1 MPSLKEI
8 KGRIGSVQST
18 LKITSAMKLVASAKL
33 RKAQQ
38 TIEGMRPY
46 ERKLQGMLEHL
57 VASGAQVSGEYTRTA
72 LKEDEEGN
80 PIRQRVAL
88 VAFASNS
95 SLCGAFNA
103 NAVRLALETL
113 RSYGDADVTVYSVG
127 RKMADAMRKVNK
139 PSPENYTKLA
149 DKPTYA
155 PAAELAEKLMEDFRE
170 GRLDRIDLVYNHFV
184 SSGKQ
189 VPVRETL
196 LPMGEMAGQAGHD
209 ENGTASVIPGSSSVI
224 PGSTGDLDYI
234 LEPSASALL
243 ADLLPKSLRLKFYTA
258 LLDSNASEHA
268 ARTVAM
274 QTATDNGE
282 DLLQELTLQYNK
294 SRQQKITSE
303 ILDLAGGSQ
312 EQEGLRESVPLSES
326 LFDGTHDPDEVAGKA
341 FCLVTAQNGRK
352 GDAVLPH
359 PGGPVHGGGQA
370 ELEYAVRVVLQDVA
384 PGGERLDEAVLVVR
398 RIADDIDLPLLV
410 AEERIGEGHRGE
422 GGQDPPDG
430 LPAVL
435 ESDIHIP
442 GHHSQCHQDD
452 KDNGEDQRNLNEILE
467 GATEVG
473 HFWSL
478 FLRARTRK
486 RARA

>member
-38 TIEGMRPY
+38 TIEGMRG
-46 ERKLQGMLEHL
+46 KL
-57 VASGAQVSGEYTRTA
+57 R
-72 LKEDEEGN
+72 
-80 PIRQRVAL
+80 IAL

-103 NAVRLALETL
+103 NAVRLTLETI
-113 RSYGDADVTVYSVG
+113 RSYGDADVTVYSIG
-127 RKMADAMRKVNK
+127 RKMADSMRKAGH
-139 PSPENYTKLA
+139 PSPADYQKLA
-149 DKPTYA
+149 DKPSYA
-155 PAAELAEKLMEDFRE
+155 PAAELAEKLMADFLA

-196 LPMGEMAGQAGHD
+196 LPMGEIPGQARNED
-209 ENGTASVIPGSSSVI
+209 ESAPTASPGIPSLIPGL
-224 PGSTGDLDYI
+224 TRDLDYI

-312 EQEGLRESVPLSES
+312 Q
-326 LFDGTHDPDEVAGKA
+326 
-341 FCLVTAQNGRK
+341 Q
-352 GDAVLPH
+352 
-359 PGGPVHGGGQA
+359 
-370 ELEYAVRVVLQDVA
+370 
-384 PGGERLDEAVLVVR
+384 
-398 RIADDIDLPLLV
+398 
-410 AEERIGEGHRGE
+410 
-422 GGQDPPDG
+422 
-430 LPAVL
+430 
-435 ESDIHIP
+435 
-442 GHHSQCHQDD
+442 
-452 KDNGEDQRNLNEILE
+452 
-467 GATEVG
+467 
-473 HFWSL
+473 
-478 FLRARTRK
+478 
-486 RARA
+486 

>member
-46 ERKLQGMLEHL
+46 ERKLQGMLDHL
-57 VASGAQVSGEYTRTA
+57 VASGAKVSGEYTRTPA
-72 LKEDEEGN
+72 EGA
-80 PIRQRVAL
+80 PKQRVAL

-103 NAVRLALETL
+103 NAVRLTLETI
-113 RSYGDADVTVYSVG
+113 RSYGEADVTVYSIG
-127 RKMADAMRKVNK
+127 RKMADSMRKAGH
-139 PSPENYTKLA
+139 PSPADYQKLA
-149 DKPTYA
+149 DKPSYA
-155 PAAELAEKLMEDFRE
+155 PAAELAEKLMDDFLA

-196 LPMGEMAGQAGHD
+196 LPM
-209 ENGTASVIPGSSSVI
+209 TSVISSEDSSVI
-224 PGSTGDLDYI
+224 PSEAKESEVDYI
-234 LEPSASALL
+234 LEPSVSALL

-312 EQEGLRESVPLSES
+312 Q
-326 LFDGTHDPDEVAGKA
+326 
-341 FCLVTAQNGRK
+341 Q
-352 GDAVLPH
+352 
-359 PGGPVHGGGQA
+359 
-370 ELEYAVRVVLQDVA
+370 
-384 PGGERLDEAVLVVR
+384 
-398 RIADDIDLPLLV
+398 
-410 AEERIGEGHRGE
+410 
-422 GGQDPPDG
+422 
-430 LPAVL
+430 
-435 ESDIHIP
+435 
-442 GHHSQCHQDD
+442 
-452 KDNGEDQRNLNEILE
+452 
-467 GATEVG
+467 
-473 HFWSL
+473 
-478 FLRARTRK
+478 
-486 RARA
+486 

>member
-18 LKITSAMKLVASAKL
+18 LKITSAMKLVASTKL

-46 ERKLQGMLEHL
+46 ERTLQGMLDHL
-57 VASGAQVSGEYTRTA
+57 VASGAKVSGEYTRTPAAGMDAPGQRIA
-72 LKEDEEGN
+72 L
-80 PIRQRVAL
+80 I
-88 VAFASNS
+88 AFASNS

-103 NAVRLALETL
+103 NAVRLTLETI

-127 RKMADAMRKVNK
+127 RKMADSMRKAGW
-139 PSPENYTKLA
+139 PSPADYQKLA
-149 DKPTYA
+149 DKPAYA
-155 PAAELAEKLMEDFRE
+155 PAAELAEKLMEDFRA

-196 LPMGEMAGQAGHD
+196 LPMGD
-209 ENGTASVIPGSSSVI
+209 VIPCEAKESDI
-224 PGSTGDLDYI
+224 DYI

-312 EQEGLRESVPLSES
+312 Q
-326 LFDGTHDPDEVAGKA
+326 
-341 FCLVTAQNGRK
+341 Q
-352 GDAVLPH
+352 
-359 PGGPVHGGGQA
+359 
-370 ELEYAVRVVLQDVA
+370 
-384 PGGERLDEAVLVVR
+384 
-398 RIADDIDLPLLV
+398 
-410 AEERIGEGHRGE
+410 
-422 GGQDPPDG
+422 
-430 LPAVL
+430 
-435 ESDIHIP
+435 
-442 GHHSQCHQDD
+442 
-452 KDNGEDQRNLNEILE
+452 
-467 GATEVG
+467 
-473 HFWSL
+473 
-478 FLRARTRK
+478 
-486 RARA
+486 

>member
-46 ERKLQGMLEHL
+46 ERKLQGMLDHL
-57 VASGAQVSGEYTRTA
+57 VASGAKLSGEYTRTPA
-72 LKEDEEGN
+72 TGPDAPG
-80 PIRQRVAL
+80 QRIAL

-103 NAVRLALETL
+103 NAVRLTLETV
-113 RSYGDADVTVYSVG
+113 RSYGEADVTVYSIG
-127 RKMADAMRKVNK
+127 RKMADAMRKAGK
-139 PSPENYTKLA
+139 PSPADYQKLA
-149 DKPTYA
+149 DKPSYS
-155 PAAELAEKLMEDFRE
+155 PAAELAEKLMEDFLA

-196 LPMGEMAGQAGHD
+196 LPM
-209 ENGTASVIPGSSSVI
+209 TSVISSGAEVEKSEI
-224 PGSTGDLDYI
+224 DYI

-243 ADLLPKSLRLKFYTA
+243 ADLVPKSLRLKFYTA

-312 EQEGLRESVPLSES
+312 Q
-326 LFDGTHDPDEVAGKA
+326 
-341 FCLVTAQNGRK
+341 Q
-352 GDAVLPH
+352 
-359 PGGPVHGGGQA
+359 
-370 ELEYAVRVVLQDVA
+370 
-384 PGGERLDEAVLVVR
+384 
-398 RIADDIDLPLLV
+398 
-410 AEERIGEGHRGE
+410 
-422 GGQDPPDG
+422 
-430 LPAVL
+430 
-435 ESDIHIP
+435 
-442 GHHSQCHQDD
+442 
-452 KDNGEDQRNLNEILE
+452 
-467 GATEVG
+467 
-473 HFWSL
+473 
-478 FLRARTRK
+478 
-486 RARA
+486 

>member
-8 KGRIGSVQST
+8 KGRIGSVKST

-57 VASGAQVSGEYTRTA
+57 MASGAQVSGEYTRVART
-72 LKEDEEGN
+72 EDEEGR
-80 PIRQRVAL
+80 PIRQRIAL

-103 NAVRLALETL
+103 NAVRLALESV
-113 RSYGDADVTVYSVG
+113 RSCGDADITVYSIG
-127 RKMADAMRKVNK
+127 RKMADAMKK
-139 PSPENYTKLA
+139 AGYPSPENYTKLA
-149 DKPTYA
+149 DKPSYA

-189 VPVRETL
+189 VAVRETL
-196 LPMGEMAGQAGHD
+196 LPMGEIAGPVPSEGD
-209 ENGTASVIPGSSSVI
+209 LI
-224 PGSTGDLDYI
+224 PGSTRDLDYI

-243 ADLLPKSLRLKFYTA
+243 EDLLPKSLRLKFYTA

-312 EQEGLRESVPLSES
+312 Q
-326 LFDGTHDPDEVAGKA
+326 
-341 FCLVTAQNGRK
+341 Q
-352 GDAVLPH
+352 
-359 PGGPVHGGGQA
+359 
-370 ELEYAVRVVLQDVA
+370 
-384 PGGERLDEAVLVVR
+384 
-398 RIADDIDLPLLV
+398 
-410 AEERIGEGHRGE
+410 
-422 GGQDPPDG
+422 
-430 LPAVL
+430 
-435 ESDIHIP
+435 
-442 GHHSQCHQDD
+442 
-452 KDNGEDQRNLNEILE
+452 
-467 GATEVG
+467 
-473 HFWSL
+473 
-478 FLRARTRK
+478 
-486 RARA
+486 

>member
-46 ERKLQGMLEHL
+46 ERKLQGMLDHL
-57 VASGAQVSGEYTRTA
+57 VASGAKVSGEYTRTPA
-72 LKEDEEGN
+72 EGAGKL
-80 PIRQRVAL
+80 RVAL

-103 NAVRLALETL
+103 NAVRLTQETI
-113 RSYGDADVTVYSVG
+113 RSYGEADVTVYSIG
-127 RKMADAMRKVNK
+127 RKMADSMRKAGH
-139 PSPENYTKLA
+139 PSPADYQKLA
-149 DKPTYA
+149 DKPSYA
-155 PAAELAEKLMEDFRE
+155 PAAELAEKLMADFLA

-196 LPMGEMAGQAGHD
+196 LPMGD
-209 ENGTASVIPGSSSVI
+209 VIPSEAKESEV
-224 PGSTGDLDYI
+224 DYI

-312 EQEGLRESVPLSES
+312 Q
-326 LFDGTHDPDEVAGKA
+326 
-341 FCLVTAQNGRK
+341 Q
-352 GDAVLPH
+352 
-359 PGGPVHGGGQA
+359 
-370 ELEYAVRVVLQDVA
+370 
-384 PGGERLDEAVLVVR
+384 
-398 RIADDIDLPLLV
+398 
-410 AEERIGEGHRGE
+410 
-422 GGQDPPDG
+422 
-430 LPAVL
+430 
-435 ESDIHIP
+435 
-442 GHHSQCHQDD
+442 
-452 KDNGEDQRNLNEILE
+452 
-467 GATEVG
+467 
-473 HFWSL
+473 
-478 FLRARTRK
+478 
-486 RARA
+486 

>member
-46 ERKLQGMLEHL
+46 ERKLQGMLDHL
-57 VASGAQVSGEYTRTA
+57 VASGAKLSGEYTRTPA
-72 LKEDEEGN
+72 EGAGKLR
-80 PIRQRVAL
+80 IAL

-103 NAVRLALETL
+103 NAVRLTLETI
-113 RSYGDADVTVYSVG
+113 RSYGDADITVYSIG
-127 RKMADAMRKVNK
+127 RKMADSMRKAGK
-139 PSPENYTKLA
+139 PSPADYQKLA
-149 DKPTYA
+149 DKPSYA
-155 PAAELAEKLMEDFRE
+155 PAAELAEKLMADFLA

-196 LPMGEMAGQAGHD
+196 LPMGEIPGQARNED
-209 ENGTASVIPGSSSVI
+209 ESAPTASPGIPSLI
-224 PGSTGDLDYI
+224 PGSTRDLDYI

-312 EQEGLRESVPLSES
+312 Q
-326 LFDGTHDPDEVAGKA
+326 
-341 FCLVTAQNGRK
+341 Q
-352 GDAVLPH
+352 
-359 PGGPVHGGGQA
+359 
-370 ELEYAVRVVLQDVA
+370 
-384 PGGERLDEAVLVVR
+384 
-398 RIADDIDLPLLV
+398 
-410 AEERIGEGHRGE
+410 
-422 GGQDPPDG
+422 
-430 LPAVL
+430 
-435 ESDIHIP
+435 
-442 GHHSQCHQDD
+442 
-452 KDNGEDQRNLNEILE
+452 
-467 GATEVG
+467 
-473 HFWSL
+473 
-478 FLRARTRK
+478 
-486 RARA
+486 

>member
-46 ERKLQGMLEHL
+46 ERKLQGMLDHL
-57 VASGAQVSGEYTRTA
+57 VASGAKVSGEYTRTPA
-72 LKEDEEGN
+72 EGAGKL
-80 PIRQRVAL
+80 RVAL

-103 NAVRLALETL
+103 NAVRLTQETI
-113 RSYGDADVTVYSVG
+113 RSYGEADVTVYSIG
-127 RKMADAMRKVNK
+127 RKMADSMRKAGH
-139 PSPENYTKLA
+139 PSPADYQKLA
-149 DKPTYA
+149 DKPAYA
-155 PAAELAEKLMEDFRE
+155 PAAELAEQLMADFLA

-196 LPMGEMAGQAGHD
+196 LPMEISPL
-209 ENGTASVIPGSSSVI
+209 ASLGRNDKDAVISSGDSSVI
-224 PGSTGDLDYI
+224 PSEAKESEVDYI

-312 EQEGLRESVPLSES
+312 Q
-326 LFDGTHDPDEVAGKA
+326 
-341 FCLVTAQNGRK
+341 Q
-352 GDAVLPH
+352 
-359 PGGPVHGGGQA
+359 
-370 ELEYAVRVVLQDVA
+370 
-384 PGGERLDEAVLVVR
+384 
-398 RIADDIDLPLLV
+398 
-410 AEERIGEGHRGE
+410 
-422 GGQDPPDG
+422 
-430 LPAVL
+430 
-435 ESDIHIP
+435 
-442 GHHSQCHQDD
+442 
-452 KDNGEDQRNLNEILE
+452 
-467 GATEVG
+467 
-473 HFWSL
+473 
-478 FLRARTRK
+478 
-486 RARA
+486 

>member
-46 ERKLQGMLEHL
+46 ERKLQGMLDHL
-57 VASGAQVSGEYTRTA
+57 VASGAKVSGEYTRTPA
-72 LKEDEEGN
+72 EGAGKL
-80 PIRQRVAL
+80 RVAL

-103 NAVRLALETL
+103 NAVRLTQETI
-113 RSYGDADVTVYSVG
+113 RSYGEADVTVYSIG
-127 RKMADAMRKVNK
+127 RKMADSMRKVGH
-139 PSPENYTKLA
+139 PSPADYQKLA
-149 DKPTYA
+149 DKPSYA
-155 PAAELAEKLMEDFRE
+155 PAAELAEKLMADFLA

-196 LPMGEMAGQAGHD
+196 LPMGD
-209 ENGTASVIPGSSSVI
+209 VIPSEAKESDV
-224 PGSTGDLDYI
+224 DYI

-312 EQEGLRESVPLSES
+312 Q
-326 LFDGTHDPDEVAGKA
+326 
-341 FCLVTAQNGRK
+341 Q
-352 GDAVLPH
+352 
-359 PGGPVHGGGQA
+359 
-370 ELEYAVRVVLQDVA
+370 
-384 PGGERLDEAVLVVR
+384 
-398 RIADDIDLPLLV
+398 
-410 AEERIGEGHRGE
+410 
-422 GGQDPPDG
+422 
-430 LPAVL
+430 
-435 ESDIHIP
+435 
-442 GHHSQCHQDD
+442 
-452 KDNGEDQRNLNEILE
+452 
-467 GATEVG
+467 
-473 HFWSL
+473 
-478 FLRARTRK
+478 
-486 RARA
+486 

>member
-46 ERKLQGMLEHL
+46 ERKLQGMLDHL
-57 VASGAQVSGEYTRTA
+57 VASGAKLSGEYTRTPA
-72 LKEDEEGN
+72 TGPDAPG
-80 PIRQRVAL
+80 QRIAL

-103 NAVRLALETL
+103 NAVRLTLETL
-113 RSYGDADVTVYSVG
+113 RSYGDADVTVYSIG
-127 RKMADAMRKVNK
+127 RKMADAMRKAGK
-139 PSPENYTKLA
+139 PSPADYQKLA
-149 DKPTYA
+149 DKPSYA
-155 PAAELAEKLMEDFRE
+155 PAAALAENLMEDFLA

-196 LPMGEMAGQAGHD
+196 LPMEISPLASLGRNDKETVISSGAEGD
-209 ENGTASVIPGSSSVI
+209 TSVIPSEAKESDI
-224 PGSTGDLDYI
+224 DYI

-243 ADLLPKSLRLKFYTA
+243 ADLVPKSLRLKFYTA

-312 EQEGLRESVPLSES
+312 Q
-326 LFDGTHDPDEVAGKA
+326 
-341 FCLVTAQNGRK
+341 Q
-352 GDAVLPH
+352 
-359 PGGPVHGGGQA
+359 
-370 ELEYAVRVVLQDVA
+370 
-384 PGGERLDEAVLVVR
+384 
-398 RIADDIDLPLLV
+398 
-410 AEERIGEGHRGE
+410 
-422 GGQDPPDG
+422 
-430 LPAVL
+430 
-435 ESDIHIP
+435 
-442 GHHSQCHQDD
+442 
-452 KDNGEDQRNLNEILE
+452 
-467 GATEVG
+467 
-473 HFWSL
+473 
-478 FLRARTRK
+478 
-486 RARA
+486 

>member
-46 ERKLQGMLEHL
+46 ERKLQGMLDHL
-57 VASGAQVSGEYTRTA
+57 VASGAKVSGEYTRTPA
-72 LKEDEEGN
+72 EGAGKL
-80 PIRQRVAL
+80 RVAL

-103 NAVRLALETL
+103 NAVRLTLETV
-113 RSYGDADVTVYSVG
+113 RSYGEADVTVYSIG
-127 RKMADAMRKVNK
+127 RKMADSMRKAGH
-139 PSPENYTKLA
+139 PSPADYQKLA
-149 DKPTYA
+149 DKPSYA
-155 PAAELAEKLMEDFRE
+155 PAAELAEKLMGDFLA

-196 LPMGEMAGQAGHD
+196 LPMSSAISSGAEGEV
-209 ENGTASVIPGSSSVI
+209 EKSEI
-224 PGSTGDLDYI
+224 DYI

-312 EQEGLRESVPLSES
+312 Q
-326 LFDGTHDPDEVAGKA
+326 
-341 FCLVTAQNGRK
+341 Q
-352 GDAVLPH
+352 
-359 PGGPVHGGGQA
+359 
-370 ELEYAVRVVLQDVA
+370 
-384 PGGERLDEAVLVVR
+384 
-398 RIADDIDLPLLV
+398 
-410 AEERIGEGHRGE
+410 
-422 GGQDPPDG
+422 
-430 LPAVL
+430 
-435 ESDIHIP
+435 
-442 GHHSQCHQDD
+442 
-452 KDNGEDQRNLNEILE
+452 
-467 GATEVG
+467 
-473 HFWSL
+473 
-478 FLRARTRK
+478 
-486 RARA
+486 

>member
-46 ERKLQGMLEHL
+46 ERKLQGMLDHL
-57 VASGAQVSGEYTRTA
+57 VASGAKVSGEYTRTPA
-72 LKEDEEGN
+72 AGPDA
-80 PIRQRVAL
+80 PTQRIAL

-103 NAVRLALETL
+103 NAVRLTLETI
-113 RSYGDADVTVYSVG
+113 RSYGEADVTVYSIG
-127 RKMADAMRKVNK
+127 RKMADAMRKAGK
-139 PSPENYTKLA
+139 PSPADYQKLA
-149 DKPTYA
+149 DKPSYA
-155 PAAELAEKLMEDFRE
+155 PAAELAEKLMADFLA

-189 VPVRETL
+189 IPVRETL
-196 LPMGEMAGQAGHD
+196 LPM
-209 ENGTASVIPGSSSVI
+209 TSVISSGDSSVI
-224 PGSTGDLDYI
+224 PSEAKESDVDYI

-243 ADLLPKSLRLKFYTA
+243 ADLVPKSLRLKFYTA

-312 EQEGLRESVPLSES
+312 Q
-326 LFDGTHDPDEVAGKA
+326 
-341 FCLVTAQNGRK
+341 Q
-352 GDAVLPH
+352 
-359 PGGPVHGGGQA
+359 
-370 ELEYAVRVVLQDVA
+370 
-384 PGGERLDEAVLVVR
+384 
-398 RIADDIDLPLLV
+398 
-410 AEERIGEGHRGE
+410 
-422 GGQDPPDG
+422 
-430 LPAVL
+430 
-435 ESDIHIP
+435 
-442 GHHSQCHQDD
+442 
-452 KDNGEDQRNLNEILE
+452 
-467 GATEVG
+467 
-473 HFWSL
+473 
-478 FLRARTRK
+478 
-486 RARA
+486 

>member
-46 ERKLQGMLEHL
+46 ERKLQGMLDHL
-57 VASGAQVSGEYTRTA
+57 VASGAKVSGEYTRTLA
-72 LKEDEEGN
+72 EGA
-80 PIRQRVAL
+80 PKQRIAL

-103 NAVRLALETL
+103 NAVRLTLETI

-127 RKMADAMRKVNK
+127 RKMADAMRKVGK
-139 PSPENYTKLA
+139 PSPADYQKLA
-149 DKPTYA
+149 DKPSYA
-155 PAAELAEKLMEDFRE
+155 PAAELAEKLMEDFLA

-189 VPVRETL
+189 VAVRETL
-196 LPMGEMAGQAGHD
+196 LPME
-209 ENGTASVIPGSSSVI
+209 I
-224 PGSTGDLDYI
+224 DYI

-312 EQEGLRESVPLSES
+312 Q
-326 LFDGTHDPDEVAGKA
+326 
-341 FCLVTAQNGRK
+341 Q
-352 GDAVLPH
+352 
-359 PGGPVHGGGQA
+359 
-370 ELEYAVRVVLQDVA
+370 
-384 PGGERLDEAVLVVR
+384 
-398 RIADDIDLPLLV
+398 
-410 AEERIGEGHRGE
+410 
-422 GGQDPPDG
+422 
-430 LPAVL
+430 
-435 ESDIHIP
+435 
-442 GHHSQCHQDD
+442 
-452 KDNGEDQRNLNEILE
+452 
-467 GATEVG
+467 
-473 HFWSL
+473 
-478 FLRARTRK
+478 
-486 RARA
+486 

>member
-8 KGRIGSVQST
+8 KGRIGSVKST

-46 ERKLQGMLEHL
+46 ERKLQDILLRVMEQCGPT
-57 VASGAQVSGEYTRTA
+57 ASLSGVYAR
-72 LKEDEEGN
+72 KEVQTDAEEMDAA
-80 PIRQRVAL
+80 PKQKIAL

-103 NAVRLALETL
+103 NVVRLALETV

-127 RKMADAMRKVNK
+127 RKMAESMKKIGK
-139 PSPENYTKLA
+139 PSPEDFQKLA
-149 DKPTYA
+149 DKPAYA
-155 PAAELAEKLMEDFRE
+155 PAAELAESLMEAYRE
-170 GRLDRIDLVYNHFV
+170 GRLDRVDLVYNHFV

-196 LPMGEMAGQAGHD
+196 LPMDEMAGQAGHD
-209 ENGTASVIPGSSSVI
+209 ENGPASVI

-234 LEPSASALL
+234 LEPSAAELL
-243 ADLLPKSLRLKFYTA
+243 EDLLPKSLRLKFYTA

-294 SRQQKITSE
+294 GRQQKITSE

-312 EQEGLRESVPLSES
+312 E
-326 LFDGTHDPDEVAGKA
+326 K
-341 FCLVTAQNGRK
+341 
-352 GDAVLPH
+352 
-359 PGGPVHGGGQA
+359 
-370 ELEYAVRVVLQDVA
+370 
-384 PGGERLDEAVLVVR
+384 
-398 RIADDIDLPLLV
+398 
-410 AEERIGEGHRGE
+410 
-422 GGQDPPDG
+422 
-430 LPAVL
+430 
-435 ESDIHIP
+435 
-442 GHHSQCHQDD
+442 
-452 KDNGEDQRNLNEILE
+452 
-467 GATEVG
+467 
-473 HFWSL
+473 
-478 FLRARTRK
+478 
-486 RARA
+486 

>member
-46 ERKLQGMLEHL
+46 ERKLQGMLDHL
-57 VASGAQVSGEYTRTA
+57 VASGAKVSGEYTRTPA
-72 LKEDEEGN
+72 EGAGKL
-80 PIRQRVAL
+80 RVAL

-103 NAVRLALETL
+103 NAVRLTQETI
-113 RSYGDADVTVYSVG
+113 RSYGEADVTVYSIG
-127 RKMADAMRKVNK
+127 RKMADSMRKAGH
-139 PSPENYTKLA
+139 PSPADYQKLA
-149 DKPTYA
+149 DKPSYA
-155 PAAELAEKLMEDFRE
+155 PAAELAEKLMADFLA

-196 LPMGEMAGQAGHD
+196 LPMGEIPGQARNED
-209 ENGTASVIPGSSSVI
+209 ESAPTASPGIPSLI
-224 PGSTGDLDYI
+224 PGSTRDLDYI

-312 EQEGLRESVPLSES
+312 Q
-326 LFDGTHDPDEVAGKA
+326 
-341 FCLVTAQNGRK
+341 Q
-352 GDAVLPH
+352 
-359 PGGPVHGGGQA
+359 
-370 ELEYAVRVVLQDVA
+370 
-384 PGGERLDEAVLVVR
+384 
-398 RIADDIDLPLLV
+398 
-410 AEERIGEGHRGE
+410 
-422 GGQDPPDG
+422 
-430 LPAVL
+430 
-435 ESDIHIP
+435 
-442 GHHSQCHQDD
+442 
-452 KDNGEDQRNLNEILE
+452 
-467 GATEVG
+467 
-473 HFWSL
+473 
-478 FLRARTRK
+478 
-486 RARA
+486 

>member
-46 ERKLQGMLEHL
+46 ERKLQGMLDHL
-57 VASGAQVSGEYTRTA
+57 VASGAKVSGEYTRTPA
-72 LKEDEEGN
+72 EGAGKL
-80 PIRQRVAL
+80 RVAL

-103 NAVRLALETL
+103 NAVRLTQETI
-113 RSYGDADVTVYSVG
+113 RSYGEADVTVYSIG
-127 RKMADAMRKVNK
+127 RKMADSMRKAGH
-139 PSPENYTKLA
+139 PSPADYQKLA
-149 DKPTYA
+149 DKPSYA
-155 PAAELAEKLMEDFRE
+155 PAAELAEKLMADFLA

-196 LPMGEMAGQAGHD
+196 LPMGD
-209 ENGTASVIPGSSSVI
+209 VISSGAEGEVEKSEI
-224 PGSTGDLDYI
+224 DYI

-312 EQEGLRESVPLSES
+312 Q
-326 LFDGTHDPDEVAGKA
+326 
-341 FCLVTAQNGRK
+341 Q
-352 GDAVLPH
+352 
-359 PGGPVHGGGQA
+359 
-370 ELEYAVRVVLQDVA
+370 
-384 PGGERLDEAVLVVR
+384 
-398 RIADDIDLPLLV
+398 
-410 AEERIGEGHRGE
+410 
-422 GGQDPPDG
+422 
-430 LPAVL
+430 
-435 ESDIHIP
+435 
-442 GHHSQCHQDD
+442 
-452 KDNGEDQRNLNEILE
+452 
-467 GATEVG
+467 
-473 HFWSL
+473 
-478 FLRARTRK
+478 
-486 RARA
+486 